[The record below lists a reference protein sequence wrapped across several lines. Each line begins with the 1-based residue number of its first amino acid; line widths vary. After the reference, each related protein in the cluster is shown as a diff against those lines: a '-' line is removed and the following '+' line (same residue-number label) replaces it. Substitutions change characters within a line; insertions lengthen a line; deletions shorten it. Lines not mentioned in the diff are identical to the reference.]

1 MLSFKSNLSKDSDA
15 LAIFVSEKYYYK
27 DKKGVLPQDV
37 TQKINSFLK
46 LLKNKKKEEDISSF
60 DISAARKCLI
70 IKIKGNLE
78 SYSPQEIGG
87 SFFSYLKK
95 IKDIN
100 KIDLYPDS

>member
-78 SYSPQEIGG
+78 SY
-87 SFFSYLKK
+87 
-95 IKDIN
+95 
-100 KIDLYPDS
+100 